1 MKIETILMGYSCKN
15 LIFLSSFKWS
25 RMRKIWNGILQR
37 LIISVDFF
45 NVMEPKAMTIK
56 LVKIVKE
63 VKIDRLLSRW
73 NSCHS
78 LDAYIFLHVLNAEC
92 MVSVKTACL
101 PFH

>member
-1 MKIETILMGYSCKN
+1 
-15 LIFLSSFKWS
+15 
-25 RMRKIWNGILQR
+25 
-37 LIISVDFF
+37 
-45 NVMEPKAMTIK
+45 MTIK